1 MKIFFFFGSGVSDL
15 AEKNIE
21 PVRLQDSSVSLIIKA
36 LQNIEVWRVNFWE
49 SNQLTVIFF
58 TIYPFNED
66 YAIKYG
72 FDILRKRGFNVVV
85 LNVFE
90 YLFDHRLME
99 YARQYGE
106 LKSVM
111 GVEQIRVRSEND
123 LQKCLDNIQG
133 WKIGIPHFDPHVGNG
148 RQFFKL
154 IAKAKIDYITFN
166 TGEHPTYSWGGLSPA
181 RFSHFLKRFFRNPVE
196 TINNQVF
203 KKIKMRLAISCP
215 YLFGYRHP
223 KYHIAGTEV
232 YPHKISLSET
242 KIIRAHSFDYDRF
255 LKNRERPK
263 PAVIPDHEYYV
274 FIASSPW
281 GAHDYFLFDVHV
293 AITKT
298 EYAITINRFLDFIE
312 AKTGRKIII
321 AAHPKFS
328 SKENIYNNRPF
339 LYDTEQL
346 IKYSSGVI
354 CHYSGA
360 TKFAVIYEKP
370 LCFVSLWKMND
381 DWHFQR
387 MIRAYADA
395 IQAPICYIDKNDSLS
410 DMTRNGF
417 FYYDSNAYK
426 KFTRKY
432 INPGNCVDRL
442 LWDIVADTLS
452 KDYAID

>member
-1 MKIFFFFGSGVSDL
+1 MTI
-15 AEKNIE
+15 
-21 PVRLQDSSVSLIIKA
+21 
-36 LQNIEVWRVNFWE
+36 
-49 SNQLTVIFF
+49 IFF

-90 YLFDHRLME
+90 YLFDHPLMG

-111 GVEQIRVRSEND
+111 GVEQIGVRSEND

-133 WKIGIPHFDPHVGNG
+133 WKIGFLVFSLDEKVL
-148 RQFFKL
+148 KL
-154 IAKAKIDYITFN
+154 ISKAKIDYITIDAGF
-166 TGEHPTYSWGGLSPA
+166 HPVYSWDEQFSA
-181 RFSHFLKRFFRNPVE
+181 RFSRFLKRFFRNPVE
-196 TINNQVF
+196 TVNNKVF

-215 YLFGYRHP
+215 YLFGFRHP
-223 KYHIAGTEV
+223 KYHFAGTEV
-232 YPHKISLSET
+232 YPHQISLSET

-263 PAVIPDHEYYV
+263 PAAIPDHEYYV
-274 FIASSPW
+274 FIASAPW
-281 GAHDYFLFDVHV
+281 GGHDYILFDVPA

-321 AAHPKFS
+321 AAHPKFTS
-328 SKENIYNNRPF
+328 EENIYNDRPF

-360 TKFAVIYEKP
+360 TRFAVIHEKP
-370 LCFVSLWKMND
+370 LCFISLWKMKN
-381 DWHFQR
+381 DWHFQG
-387 MIRAYADA
+387 MIRAYANEMK
-395 IQAPICYIDKNDSLS
+395 APIYYIDRDGDLDS
-410 DMTRNGF
+410 MAGGGF
-417 FYYDSNAYK
+417 FYYDGDAYG

-432 INPGNCVDRL
+432 ITPGNCTDRL
-442 LWDIVADTLS
+442 LWDIVADTLLE
-452 KDYAID
+452 DYALN